1 METESQS
8 VPIDKLAAAPVAV
21 KQGDLYSDR
30 ARPTFAYAIVAIL
43 AFDYIAI
50 PLAQMAGSSVHP
62 IQLPSDLLTLFG
74 VYLTGYGL
82 SRSAEKIASLPGDS
96 QMSVLGIRIGNKQ

>member
-1 METESQS
+1 METESQP
-8 VPIDKLAAAPVAV
+8 VPDKLAAAPVR
-21 KQGDLYSDR
+21 DLYSDR

-43 AFDYIAI
+43 AFDYIAL
-50 PLAQMAGSSVHP
+50 PLLQILGSHVQP

-82 SRSAEKIASLPGDS
+82 SRTAEKVAALPGDS
-96 QMSVLGIRIGNKQ
+96 QLSILGLRIGNKQ